1 MKRIQTRTI
10 NYILWGLIAAMF
22 MPVIKLLYTSR
33 WEAVDYTHAYFIL
46 PISLYLVWTKR
57 ERIKA
62 ALSRPGRTAW
72 WAGLLIII
80 ALGLFIIGERQEYL
94 VVSTFAFI
102 PLAFGIAGFVYGPGL
117 MRLVWFPISYLIF
130 LVPPPLGVLD
140 AVTLPMRYGVS
151 IVVAR
156 LLTFM
161 GYPLAREG
169 LFLRMGEHD
178 IYMGAPCSG
187 FRSLITLLSLGLV
200 YIYTLKGSPGKK
212 IFMSS
217 FIIPFALFGNVV
229 RVMIL
234 CFITYYMGH
243 EAAEGVLHDAS
254 GIVMFVILILLL
266 MALERVLERG
276 KGQTTVG
283 SRQ

>member
-1 MKRIQTRTI
+1 MNRTQTRTI
-10 NYILWGLIAAMF
+10 NYILWGLIAAIF
-22 MPVIKLLYTSR
+22 VPVIKLLYTSR

-46 PISLYLVWTKR
+46 PISLYLVWARR
-57 ERIKA
+57 EQIQA
-62 ALSRPGRTAW
+62 ALSRPQRTVW
-72 WAGLLIII
+72 WGGLVVII
-80 ALGLFIIGERQEYL
+80 ALGLFILGEREEYL
-94 VVSTFAFI
+94 VVSSFSFI
-102 PLAFGIAGFVYGPGL
+102 PLVFGIIAFVYGLGL
-117 MRLVWFPISYLIF
+117 LRLVWFPILYLLF

-151 IVVAR
+151 IVVAK
-156 LLTFM
+156 LLTAM
-161 GYPLAREG
+161 GYPIIRHG
-169 LFLRMGEHD
+169 LFLQMGEHD

-217 FIIPFALFGNVV
+217 FIVPFALVGNVV

-234 CFITYYMGH
+234 CFITYYMGA
-243 EAAEGVLHDAS
+243 EAAQGVLHDAS

-276 KGQTTVG
+276 KGATAGGQ
-283 SRQ
+283 